1 MGEPDPRR
9 LPQRS
14 AHARGPGAPGAG
26 HRRSAI
32 RDRRSGRHGRGRRGS
47 GRPGKDRGPGDPARC
62 VPAARFGAAVH
73 RCRRGG
79 RANARG
85 SRLAGRG
92 RGRRVVGDACP
103 HRRRA
108 AAADPG
114 PRRAG
119 RYGSRRGRSNG
130 ARPGQPVHAL
140 GGAQTCRP
148 PSCWGPETTT
158 VLSTSIGRRL
168 DCRPRSGRCG
178 RWCTPCLAWR
188 RSPPDE
194 VRPTS
199 PRCCSGLGRRPVTRR
214 RWSSPSHPGRLRTG
228 RPRSGPRRAGRRRI
242 PRGRRARDRRPAGA
256 GTHARRPGHAA
267 RRTVLT

>member
-140 GGAQTCRP
+140 GGAQRAGHPVAGVRRRRRCSRQVSGGDSTVGRGRDDVDVGVRP
-148 PSCWGPETTT
+148 AWPGDD
-158 VLSTSIGRRL
+158 RR
-168 DCRPRSGRCG
+168 PTRSGR
-178 RWCTPCLAWR
+178 
-188 RSPPDE
+188 
-194 VRPTS
+194 
-199 PRCCSGLGRRPVTRR
+199 
-214 RWSSPSHPGRLRTG
+214 
-228 RPRSGPRRAGRRRI
+228 PRRAAV
-242 PRGRRARDRRPAGA
+242 RGWVDDQ
-256 GTHARRPGHAA
+256 
-267 RRTVLT
+267 